1 MKLRPVHFGMKMVL
15 PYFHPGE
22 YFIPERTD
30 VSGVFYGHDTHGRED
45 YWYPK
50 DNWDFYPGGADAP
63 TCTTGDLPPED
74 YYSYQDSPE
83 EALPSTARDY
93 SLLEAVRS
101 GRRFRSTRHE
111 DIPES
116 WIYVN
121 PQDDVLYWVESGEPF
136 VMCEFNLAARYLL
149 EPEPRAPALVTEE
162 TFDSAWKKAFEIAR
176 KKTDCTFRE
185 CLKEALGLK
194 GAAAPKQPGDR

>member
-50 DNWDFYPGGADAP
+50 DNWDFY
-63 TCTTGDLPPED
+63 
-74 YYSYQDSPE
+74 QDSPE

-93 SLLEAVRS
+93 SPLEAVRS

-185 CLKEALGLK
+185 CLKEALGIK